1 MGASAYIKFADVN
14 MHIPDLST
22 NEQKA
27 GDMNWILAIRLEED
41 DDKGGVKLL

>member
-1 MGASAYIKFADVN
+1 MYIQ
-14 MHIPDLST
+14 DLSM

-41 DDKGGVKLL
+41 EDKGGVKLL